1 MSEPAGAATGY
12 SPVGVTL
19 ATVFGLGR
27 IPVAPGTA
35 GSLAGV
41 ALFAPI
47 HYFLDGLT
55 LAVTYAAVLCVLIP
69 ISFWSAVAA
78 RPYWGGE
85 DPQPIVIDEVAGQ
98 TLTFAG
104 PIILLLLNWLVW
116 LPSWKMLLAGFVL
129 FRFFDILK
137 PWPIR
142 LVDRLPDPRSIVY
155 DDLVAGIFAA
165 AVLGFISMFGW
176 LSA

>member
-1 MSEPAGAATGY
+1 MSDASDTRTPY
-12 SPVGVTL
+12 SPVGVKL

-27 IPVAPGTA
+27 IPFAPGTA
-35 GSLAGV
+35 GSLVGV
-41 ALFAPI
+41 ALFAPL
-47 HYFLDGLT
+47 HYFLDGIT
-55 LAVTYAAVLCVLIP
+55 LAVAYTALLCVLIP
-69 ISFWSAVAA
+69 ISLWSAVAA

-85 DPQPIVIDEVAGQ
+85 DPQAIIIDEVVGQ
-98 TLTFAG
+98 MLTFVG
-104 PIILLLLNWLVW
+104 PVLLMLLNGLVW
-116 LPSWKMLLAGFVL
+116 LPNWKMLLAGFVL

-165 AVLGFISMFGW
+165 AILGTVSLFGW
-176 LSA
+176 LRL